1 MAENGTEHPDADDP
15 SQGMPRASFLMLV
28 AGIST
33 QVMMNL
39 GEVGNPVTGELS
51 RNLEHAK
58 YNIDLLEV
66 LKEKTE
72 GNLTAEETRA
82 IDMALY
88 ETRLRYVH
96 GTGRST

>member
-1 MAENGTEHPDADDP
+1 MAENDTGLEDESGLPG
-15 SQGMPRASFLMLV
+15 GMPHASFLMLV
-28 AGIST
+28 AGLST

-39 GEVGNPVTGELS
+39 GEIRNPVTGQTA

-66 LKEKTE
+66 LKAKTE
-72 GNLTAEETRA
+72 GNLSEDEARA

-88 ETRLRYVH
+88 ESRMRYVQASR
-96 GTGRST
+96 GGK